1 MQKAHSISKKDVQ
14 VTYAL
19 LNSRRNF
26 DALSFCYDY
35 YAVLWCSLWRRQLR
49 ELCEISSTG
58 GAMTLT
64 SLMTESVYESQR
76 IRLEITDRA
85 WILLNC
91 RAR

>member
-1 MQKAHSISKKDVQ
+1 
-14 VTYAL
+14 
-19 LNSRRNF
+19 
-26 DALSFCYDY
+26 
-35 YAVLWCSLWRRQLR
+35 
-49 ELCEISSTG
+49 
-58 GAMTLT
+58 MTLT